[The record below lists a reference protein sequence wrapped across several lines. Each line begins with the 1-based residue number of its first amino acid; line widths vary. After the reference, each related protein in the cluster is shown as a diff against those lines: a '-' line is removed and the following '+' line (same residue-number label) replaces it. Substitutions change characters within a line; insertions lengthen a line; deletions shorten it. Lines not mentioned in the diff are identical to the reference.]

1 MGCNQCFID
10 SAPELEVVIT
20 TYSFFFAVLLVL
32 FFVLL
37 FVATVSR
44 PGGIPSYNPYQGT
57 CNPTYDYP

>member
-20 TYSFFFAVLLVL
+20 TYSFFAGLLVL

-37 FVATVSR
+37 FVVTVSR
-44 PGGIPSYNPYQGT
+44 PGGIPRCRFSGWWGVGFGGSSQ
-57 CNPTYDYP
+57 

>member
-37 FVATVSR
+37 FVVTVSR
-44 PGGIPSYNPYQGT
+44 PGGKDPKV
-57 CNPTYDYP
+57 

>member
-20 TYSFFFAVLLVL
+20 TYFFFAVLLVL

-37 FVATVSR
+37 FVVTASR
-44 PGGIPSYNPYQGT
+44 PGGIPT
-57 CNPTYDYP
+57 CI

>member
-20 TYSFFFAVLLVL
+20 TYSFFAVLLVL

-37 FVATVSR
+37 FVVTVSR
-44 PGGIPSYNPYQGT
+44 SGGIPMYRFRAVRIRGLGWHP
-57 CNPTYDYP
+57 